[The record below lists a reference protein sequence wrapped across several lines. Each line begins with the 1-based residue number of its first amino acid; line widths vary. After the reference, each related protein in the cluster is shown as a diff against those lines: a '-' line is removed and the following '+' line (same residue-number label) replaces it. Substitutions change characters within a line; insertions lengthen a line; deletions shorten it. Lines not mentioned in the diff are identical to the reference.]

1 MSLPLGYCSD
11 GSLPSRFALFLR
23 TVGRSPATVQLYNDS
38 VRAYLAFAVAAL
50 ADGHDHAAA
59 LQRWLATR
67 RDAVRPSTVNIDIK
81 ALRAY
86 YRWLEIIG
94 ADEWRPLVLPK
105 QRKVPT
111 STVRALSDAEIGI
124 LLAAP
129 DLTTFVGLRDHVIIA
144 TLYQCG
150 LRAGELVNLQL
161 GSVRLDGLLYVQGK
175 GGKDRLVPY
184 GGGWHG
190 LLTTYLSSRST
201 TKPGKRNALFL
212 TRHGRQLRDARS
224 VWVIVNRY
232 ARKALGIGC
241 GYARLEA
248 ATGGRPWSGHYPH
261 LLRASFATE
270 LNKNGVNLIALAQLL
285 GHSDVSTTARYLNVD
300 FATLKKAMS
309 HHPRAERPK
318 A

>member
-23 TVGRSPATVQLYNDS
+23 TVGRSPATLQLYVDS
-38 VRAYLAFAVAAL
+38 LRGYMAYRDQAL
-50 ADGHDHAAA
+50 ADGHDQAAA

-67 RDAVRPSTVNIDIK
+67 RDAVRASTVNIDIK

-86 YRWLEIIG
+86 FRWLEIIG
-94 ADEWRPLVLPK
+94 SDEWRPLVLPK

-111 STVRALSDAEIGI
+111 RTVRALSDAEVGL

-161 GSVRLDGLLYVQGK
+161 GSVRLDGFLYVQGK

-190 LLTTYLSSRST
+190 LLETYLRGRST

-212 TRHGRQLRDARS
+212 TSQGQPLRDARS

-241 GYARLEA
+241 GYARIEA
-248 ATGGRPWSGHYPH
+248 TTGGRPWTGHYPH

-270 LNKNGVNLIALAQLL
+270 LHRRGVNLIALSQLL
-285 GHSDVSTTARYLNVD
+285 GHSDASTTAHYIGIDLEQLRSAV
-300 FATLKKAMS
+300 S
-309 HHPRAERPK
+309 HHPRAIKPPV
-318 A
+318 